1 MKIYEN
7 KNLNEMKKIVST
19 YTKQTSDPEIERAVD
34 DILKDVR
41 VSQDDALRKYSEKFD
56 GVKINDFRV
65 PKEALNK
72 AYDSIDDKLKNA
84 MELAKKNIVSFHKL
98 EIEKGFVD
106 LGTKGIMRGQKVT
119 PLESVGLYVP
129 GGRAAYP
136 STILMSAL
144 PAKIAGVKKSSW

>member
-34 DILKDVR
+34 DILEDVR
-41 VSQDDALRKYSEKFD
+41 VNQDDALRKYSEKFD

-72 AYDSIDDKLKNA
+72 AYDSIDDKLKNIKTDKTLS
-84 MELAKKNIVSFHKL
+84 EHCQFPQVGNR
-98 EIEKGFVD
+98 KGF
-106 LGTKGIMRGQKVT
+106 R
-119 PLESVGLYVP
+119 
-129 GGRAAYP
+129 
-136 STILMSAL
+136 
-144 PAKIAGVKKSSW
+144 